1 MFYNYF
7 LIALQ
12 QLRKQPVF
20 SAIKVL
26 SLTLG
31 LVCSILVITHV
42 QYTYSYDKHFP
53 GWENVYRM
61 VTSFTTDQ
69 RVNSNQIADAYL
81 PPLLQDYQQIETA
94 ARVQSTN
101 GLFARG
107 DEAASNDYLWVEP
120 QFLDIFPRDFLQ
132 GDAATALTDI
142 NTVIMDETTAQK
154 YFGSEDPMGQI
165 LTLDNQF
172 DLRVT
177 GIVRDLPQNTHMDM
191 PMLVSAET
199 ARAVFGANFMNGTT
213 WAGYGGTMAYMVIP
227 IAAEA
232 QNISADLADFIQR
245 NVPEQQ
251 RDFVNRIDV
260 TLSLESLEDIYLS
273 PRQGFG
279 AQNNPR
285 AQILL
290 GLSAFAIL
298 ILITSCINFAN
309 LSLSQVQQRGKEI
322 GVRKTL
328 GANRGQVVIQFL
340 FESLLLTAI
349 ALLIALPAVYL
360 LLPVYT
366 ALTNTEFT
374 LATLLEANQAG
385 VLIVFV
391 LLTGVLS
398 GLVPALILSRFQPV
412 TSIKG
417 LGLRGRLSRLVRSAI
432 TVVQFA
438 TAMILVLLA
447 IAINLQIGFLND
459 FEMGFNR
466 NNLVI
471 LDTRFNPRNAEEF
484 NYDALINDLR
494 QHPGVVNVA
503 RSQTP
508 PPNTGGY
515 NPWRREGWPAEQL
528 VPISHFGVDENYVRT
543 MELQLLAGRDFS
555 LDFPAD
561 YMPAGQ
567 PNTEQVY
574 GALITPAAVSNFEFE
589 SNDDALN
596 KILELGNLK
605 FRVVGVV
612 DNFRLGGGLEDVLR
626 STSVLRANAAPV
638 RPLLIRI
645 DPAQQESV
653 LAHIDT
659 VWERHRPEIP
669 INRTFY
675 SATYNQ
681 AVYDQTNGISK
692 ASLFAAFI
700 TICIAALGLYALAFY
715 SSQRRTKE
723 VGVRK
728 VLGATSGSI
737 IGLLTWDFIKPVLVA
752 SLLAGLGGYYAASYF
767 FKQFQSSTELPAV
780 FYGLVMAVTLIVAVL
795 TVAVQC
801 YRTASADPVT
811 SLRYE

>member
-1 MFYNYF
+1 MLYNYF

-31 LVCSILVITHV
+31 LVCSILVIAHV
-42 QYTYSYDKHFP
+42 QYTYSYDKHFQ
-53 GWENVYRM
+53 GWQNIYRM

-69 RVNSNQIADAYL
+69 RMNSNQIADAYL

-94 ARVQSTN
+94 ARVQRAN

-107 DEAASNDYLWVEP
+107 DDAASNDYLWVEP
-120 QFLDIFPRDFLQ
+120 QFLDIFIREFIR
-132 GDAATALTDI
+132 GDAKTALADI
-142 NTVIMDETTAQK
+142 NTVVMDETTAQK
-154 YFGSEDPMGQI
+154 YFGSEDPMGQV
-165 LTLDNQF
+165 LRLDNQF

-177 GIVRDLPQNTHMDM
+177 GIMRDLPQNTHMDM
-191 PMLVSAET
+191 PILISVET
-199 ARAVFGANFMNGTT
+199 ARTAFGPNFMNGST

-227 IAAEA
+227 SAAEA
-232 QNISADLADFIQR
+232 LSISDDLADFIQR

-260 TLSLESLEDIYLS
+260 TLSLEPLADVYLS

-279 AQNNPR
+279 SQGNPR
-285 AQILL
+285 TQILI
-290 GLSAFAIL
+290 GLTAFAIL
-298 ILITSCINFAN
+298 ILVTSCINFAN

-328 GANRGQVVIQFL
+328 GANRGQVIIQFL
-340 FESLLLTAI
+340 FESLLLTLI
-349 ALLIALPAVYL
+349 ALLIALPAVYT

-366 ALTNTEFT
+366 ALTNAEFT
-374 LATLLEANQAG
+374 VATLLQANQIG
-385 VLIVFV
+385 VLILFV
-391 LLTGVLS
+391 LVTGVLS
-398 GLVPALILSRFQPV
+398 GLVPALVLSRFQPV

-417 LGLRGRLSRLVRSAI
+417 LGLRGRMSRLVRSGI
-432 TVVQFA
+432 TVLQFA

-447 IAINLQIGFLND
+447 IAINLQISYLND
-459 FEMGFNR
+459 FDMGFNR
-466 NNLVI
+466 INLVV

-494 QHPGVVNVA
+494 QHPGVINVA
-503 RSQTP
+503 RSQVP

-515 NPWRREGWPAEQL
+515 NPWRREGWPQDQL
-528 VPISHFGVDENYVRT
+528 VPISHFGVDENYVDT
-543 MELQLLAGRDFS
+543 LHLKLLAGRDFS

-561 YMPAGQ
+561 FMPAGQ
-567 PNTEQVY
+567 PDPEQTY

-589 SNDDALN
+589 SNEDALN
-596 KILELGNLK
+596 KILQIGNLT

-612 DNFRLGGGLEDVLR
+612 DTFRLGGGLEDVLR

-653 LAHIDT
+653 LAHVDE
-659 VWERHRPEIP
+659 VWQRHRPEIP

-675 SATYNQ
+675 TETYNQ
-681 AVYDQTNGISK
+681 AVYEQTNGISK
-692 ASLFAAFI
+692 ASLFAALI
-700 TICIAALGLYALAFY
+700 TISIAALGLYALAFY

-737 IGLLTWDFIKPVLVA
+737 IGLLTWDFIKPVLVSSA
-752 SLLAGLGGYYAASYF
+752 LACVGGYYAAAYF
-767 FKQFQSSTELPAV
+767 FGQFASHTALPLP
-780 FYGLVMAVTLIVAVL
+780 FYGIVVLVTLVVAVL

-801 YRTASADPVT
+801 YRSANADPVKC
-811 SLRYE
+811 LRYE